1 MSNEFKEE
9 LIAEKAAKPKK
20 AMPKKPA
27 KEEEEWVD
35 LYIDYIE
42 GDAPTQFISITND
55 VMDRDFLLV
64 KGQRM
69 KVPACVA
76 EVYYSMKEQAAE
88 ARRRQNELRNTE
100 IASY

>member
-1 MSNEFKEE
+1 MSEFKEE
-9 LIAEKAAKPKK
+9 LLAENAAKPKK
-20 AMPKKPA
+20 TMPKKPA

-35 LYIDYIE
+35 LYIDYVE
-42 GDAPTQFISITND
+42 GEAPTQFISISND

-69 KVPACVA
+69 KVPKCVA
-76 EVYYSMKEQAAE
+76 EVYYSMKEQAAAAR
-88 ARRRQNELRNTE
+88 ARRTELQNTE